1 MNFKKTKIVQLR
13 FITDLK
19 QETAFN
25 MAADQYLLHK
35 CTDQDVLYIRFY
47 SWKFP
52 TITIGYMQNASDTLL
67 FDKLGE
73 SSVKWIRRPTGGRAV
88 LHWGDL
94 TYSCIFP
101 KTMSI
106 MGASVKESYA
116 VITRCLIDGLS
127 NVGVKCS
134 RHDSYDQLLS
144 VKREIKLPCF
154 LAPNRDEIMVNGR
167 KLIGSAQKR
176 IHGSVLQ
183 HGSLPISADFSKLPE
198 FLNIDAES
206 QKLQRQLL
214 FTKSIHLHEINP
226 HITIDMLIKS
236 LKQGFINSL
245 EMESVDLSW
254 TTEELSDIKSLAF
267 SEKFIKSWVS

>member
-1 MNFKKTKIVQLR
+1 MIQIR
-13 FITDLK
+13 FITDLM

-35 CTDQDVLYIRFY
+35 CTDQNMLYIRFY

-52 TITIGYMQNASDTLL
+52 TITLGYMQNARDTLL
-67 FDKLGE
+67 FDKLNE
-73 SSVKWIRRPTGGRAV
+73 KSVKWIRRPTGGRAV

-127 NVGVKCS
+127 IVGVKCS
-134 RHDSYDQLLS
+134 THDSYDQLLA

-167 KLIGSAQKR
+167 KLVGSAQKR
-176 IHGSVLQ
+176 IHGSILQ
-183 HGSLPISADFSKLPE
+183 HGSLPISVDFSKLPE
-198 FLNIDAES
+198 FLNIDTDN
-206 QKLQRQLL
+206 QKLQTQLL
-214 FTKSIHLHEINP
+214 QTKSIYLHEINP
-226 HITIDMLIKS
+226 FITIDMLIKS
-236 LKQGFINSL
+236 LKQGFLNSI
-245 EMESVDLSW
+245 EMHSVDMNW
-254 TTEELSDIKSLAF
+254 TGEELSDIQSLAS
-267 SEKFIKSWVS
+267 SENFIKAWISEQ